1 MGCWLTFGDDFDGT
15 GSSETLE
22 REEGAESL
30 CERDLVRVE
39 LAVEAGVH
47 IFVGGSHPS

>member
-1 MGCWLTFGDDFDGT
+1 MSCALTFGDDLDGT

-39 LAVEAGVH
+39 LAVETGVY
-47 IFVGGSHPS
+47 ILVGRSHPP